1 MATSLFHPGKLGKF
15 RRRATRLALLP
26 VSLALLAGCQSI
38 DMNSPQLRVIDASPD
53 AGLLDSYQN
62 NTGLAYNLSFG
73 TMTSYVPMSP
83 GAYTLS
89 ADRAGT
95 RQTLITS
102 NATLSPGKHYT
113 AIVGNN
119 VASMQQTV
127 LLDQSQPA
135 AAGEITLRFVQ
146 QATRSGAVDIYLV
159 PRNGR
164 PANTAPIAVNLTF
177 GANSG
182 YINVPAGTYAIT
194 VVPTGTALVS
204 STVTLLSGAQIDYA
218 SGAVRTVILID
229 QEILGTQHAALTP
242 GVQTILLDD
251 ADAL

>member
-1 MATSLFHPGKLGKF
+1 MAPPLSHPGSLPKPAARLG
-15 RRRATRLALLP
+15 
-26 VSLALLAGCQSI
+26 LLAIALAVFSGCQSI
-38 DMNSPQLRVIDASPD
+38 DMNSPQLRVIDTSPD

-95 RQTLITS
+95 RQTLIST
-102 NATLSPGKHYT
+102 NTTLSPGKHYT

-119 VASMQQTV
+119 LASMQQTV

-135 AAGEITLRFVQ
+135 AAGEIAVRFVQ

-164 PANTAPIAVNLTF
+164 PANTSAIATNLNF

-182 YINVPAGTYAIT
+182 YISVPAGTYAIDI
-194 VVPTGTALVS
+194 VPTGTTLVS
-204 STVTLLSGAQIDYA
+204 STVTLLSGPQTDYE
-218 SGAVRTVILID
+218 SGAVRTIVLID
-229 QEILGTQHAALTP
+229 QETLGPQRSALTP

>member
-1 MATSLFHPGKLGKF
+1 MANSIDHPVHRTARLGLL
-15 RRRATRLALLP
+15 TLALA
-26 VSLALLAGCQSI
+26 VLAGCQSI
-38 DMNSPQLRVIDASPD
+38 SMNSPELRGV
-53 AGLLDSYQN
+53 LDSYQN

-83 GAYTLS
+83 GSYTLT

-95 RQTLITS
+95 RQTLVST
-102 NATLSPGKHYT
+102 NTTLAAGKQYT
-113 AIVGNN
+113 AIIGNN
-119 VASMQQTV
+119 LASLQQTV

-135 AAGEITLRFVQ
+135 PAGEIALRFVQ
-146 QATRSGAVDIYLV
+146 QATRSGAVDVYLV

-164 PANTAPIAVNLTF
+164 SANTSPIAINLSF

-182 YINVPAGTYAIT
+182 YLSVPAGTYAIAI
-194 VVPTGTALVS
+194 VPAGTTLVS

-218 SGAVRTVILID
+218 SGSVRTIVLID
-229 QEILGTQHAALTP
+229 QEIIGPQHAALTP
-242 GVQTILLDD
+242 GVETISVAD